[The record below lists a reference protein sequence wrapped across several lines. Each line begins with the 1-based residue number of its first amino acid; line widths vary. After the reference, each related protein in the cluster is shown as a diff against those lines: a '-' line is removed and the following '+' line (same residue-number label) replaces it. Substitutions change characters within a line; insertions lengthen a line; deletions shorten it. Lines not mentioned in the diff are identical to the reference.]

1 MEELVRPIATR
12 NGLVIV
18 EAVYVSEG
26 GRWCLRVF
34 VDKSG
39 GVNLSDCEVVSREI
53 EQVLD
58 ESDFIPHS
66 YALEVSSPGLERP
79 LKQVEDYVR
88 FAGRLVCI
96 NTYVSQD
103 GCKKFTGRLVGS
115 SEEGVTLRIDEREV
129 TILWN
134 NISKARLA
142 VEF

>member
-1 MEELVRPIATR
+1 VEELARPIATR

-18 EAVYVSEG
+18 EVVYVSEG

-58 ESDFIPHS
+58 ESDFIPHF
-66 YALEVSSPGLERP
+66 YVLEVSSPGLERP

-88 FAGRLVCI
+88 FAGRLVYI
-96 NTYVSQD
+96 STYVPQD
-103 GCKKFTGRLVGS
+103 GRKKFTGRLVGS
-115 SEEGVTLRIDEREV
+115 SEEGVTLRVDEREV